1 MTIPL
6 MVNLKAIGI
15 LHVMKSSGL
24 FTDEDKKLLQFLCS
38 HVSVLVENAR
48 LYKNELEAKSRLEK
62 LVLHNQELIKQTVIG
77 EDCSEI
83 TVSLSRMIHC
93 SVMLFDRFFSADCF
107 FHC

>member
-62 LVLHNQELIKQTVIG
+62 IGAAQPGVNQA
-77 EDCSEI
+77 D
-83 TVSLSRMIHC
+83 RDWRR
-93 SVMLFDRFFSADCF
+93 LFGNHRFFIANDSLQRYVV
-107 FHC
+107 